1 MIKDVMV
8 HLDGSDE
15 DEVRLA
21 HAEALA
27 PLCGD
32 AKLTGLFTNLLPE
45 YAYHLSGIYGMTDVG
60 EIAALEERLRQE
72 GERVLARLKERLN
85 RLDPNNEVRRL
96 DAYPSQMAPLAAAQ
110 SRWIDLFV
118 ATTPYRDPL
127 SSWDRLVEAV
137 LFSGGRG
144 LYLVPPGCKARGAMN
159 SILFPWQNTPE
170 SAHAAL
176 QALPLLRLAGSV
188 KLLLVD
194 GGEHGA
200 KDEEIDA
207 AAVHLARHGVK
218 VEVAGGASTD
228 GRVAEAILTAAERA
242 SADLIVMGAYGHS
255 RFREWI
261 LGGVTR
267 EVIENAPHPLFLA
280 H

>member
-1 MIKDVMV
+1 MFKDVMV
-8 HLDGSDE
+8 HLDGSNE
-15 DEVRLA
+15 DDVRLA
-21 HAEALA
+21 HAEALSA
-27 PLCGD
+27 LCGG
-32 AKLTGLFTNLLPE
+32 AKLTGLFTNYLPE

-72 GERVLARLKERLN
+72 GEKVFARLQQRLTHI
-85 RLDPNNEVRRL
+85 DANNDARRL

-110 SRWIDLFV
+110 ARWSDVFV

-137 LFSGGRG
+137 LFSSGRG
-144 LYLVPPGCKARGAMN
+144 LYLVPPGCQVRSTIN
-159 SILFPWQNTPE
+159 SVVFAWQNTPE
-170 SAHAAL
+170 SAHAAQ
-176 QALPLLRLAGSV
+176 QALPLLRLAGCV

-200 KDEEIDA
+200 KDAEIDA
-207 AAVHLARHGVK
+207 AAVHLARHGVT
-218 VEVAGGASTD
+218 VEVMGATSQD
-228 GRVAEAILTAAERA
+228 GRVAEAILTTAERA
-242 SADLIVMGAYGHS
+242 AADLIVIGAYGHS